1 MFNKSK
7 FNVNVDHVGSY
18 CEKVGEE
25 GKKDFNHPSNHI
37 TNLKKTSNP
46 PMTNDDVVPLEDD
59 DIWAAFDEDFDDRQ
73 QANAI
78 ASNVLPPNLV
88 PYRVHNLVA

>member
-1 MFNKSK
+1 MFNKPK
-7 FNVNVDHVGSY
+7 FNVNVDYVGSY

-37 TNLKKTSNP
+37 TNLKKASEP
-46 PMTNDDVVPLEDD
+46 PMTNDDVVPSEDD
-59 DIWAAFDEDFDDRQ
+59 DVWAAFDDDFDDRQ
-73 QANAI
+73 QANVI

-88 PYRVHNLVA
+88 HPIVGFL